1 MTKAAAIRG
10 ALSEDAVMLRKELQT
25 AFNERFVDE
34 LLETV
39 KVRLLSLLYSFLM
52 NLELPKSV

>member
-25 AFNERFVDE
+25 VFNERFVDE

-39 KVRLLSLLYSFLM
+39 KVRLLSCNIDF
-52 NLELPKSV
+52 

>member
-25 AFNERFVDE
+25 VFNERFVDE

-39 KVRLLSLLYSFLM
+39 KVRLLS
-52 NLELPKSV
+52 V